1 MAPVSRASF
10 REEKM
15 GANMNDCLILVDL
28 QNDYFP
34 GGRMELV
41 GIQAAAAKAQVLL
54 SDFRRSKSLIIHIQ
68 HVSIRPGATFFLP
81 ETDGAEIN
89 QMVLP
94 QGKEIV
100 VVKNYP
106 NSFRDTS
113 LQEILKHYK
122 INHLV
127 ICGAMSHM
135 CIDATTRAA
144 FDLGFN
150 CIVSE
155 DACATKDL
163 NFKDTTIKAREVHAS
178 FMAALSSPY
187 AKVISTK
194 EIVESRA

>member
-1 MAPVSRASF
+1 
-10 REEKM
+10 
-15 GANMNDCLILVDL
+15 MNDCLILVDL

-41 GIQAAAAKAQVLL
+41 GIQAATAKAQVLL
-54 SDFRRSKSLIIHIQ
+54 NDFRRSKSPIIHIQ
-68 HVSIRPGATFFLP
+68 HISTRPGATFFLP
-81 ETDGAEIN
+81 ETDGAKIN
-89 QMVLP
+89 QMVVP
-94 QGKEIV
+94 QGNEIV

-106 NSFRDTS
+106 NSFRETS
-113 LQEILKHYK
+113 LEKILKHEK

-135 CIDATTRAA
+135 CIDATTRAG

-150 CIVSE
+150 CIVAE
-155 DACATKDL
+155 DACATRDL
-163 NFKDTTIKAREVHAS
+163 NFKEITIKAPEVHAS

-187 AKVISTK
+187 ARVISTK

>member
-1 MAPVSRASF
+1 
-10 REEKM
+10 
-15 GANMNDCLILVDL
+15 MNNCLLLVDL

-41 GIQAAAAKAQVLL
+41 GIQEAAAKAQVLL
-54 SDFRRSKSLIIHIQ
+54 NDFRNSKSAIIHIQ
-68 HVSIRPGATFFLP
+68 HISTRPGATFFLP
-81 ETDGAEIN
+81 ETDGSKIN
-89 QMVLP
+89 SLVVP
-94 QGKEIV
+94 QGNEIV

-113 LQEILKHYK
+113 LEEILKK
-122 INHLV
+122 KNINHLV

-150 CIVSE
+150 CLVAE

-163 NFKDTTIKAREVHAS
+163 NFKGTIIKAAEVQAS
-178 FMAALSSPY
+178 FMAALSSTY

-194 EIVESRA
+194 EIVESRE

>member
-1 MAPVSRASF
+1 M
-10 REEKM
+10 K
-15 GANMNDCLILVDL
+15 DCLILVDL

-34 GGRMELV
+34 GGRMELI

-54 SDFRRSKSLIIHIQ
+54 NDFRRSKSLIIHIQ
-68 HVSIRPGATFFLP
+68 HVSTSPGATFFLP
-81 ETDGAEIN
+81 ETDGAKIN
-89 QMVLP
+89 QMVVP

-113 LQEILKHYK
+113 LQEILKHNK

-144 FDLGFN
+144 FDLSFN

-163 NFKDTTIKAREVHAS
+163 NFKDTIIKAREVHAS